1 MSNQEK
7 IRREIQK
14 QKFLATLPF
23 EIDYAVDMAADIID
37 LQAERQKRRPKFK
50 EELQGDSQLGGS
62 MSIQSPWRQDDEDPE
77 PPTAA

>member
-7 IRREIQK
+7 IRREIKK

-37 LQAERQKRRPKFK
+37 LQAEREKRRPKFK
-50 EELQGDSQLGGS
+50 EKSQGDSQLGGS
-62 MSIQSPWRQDDEDPE
+62 MSIQSPWLQDDEDPE